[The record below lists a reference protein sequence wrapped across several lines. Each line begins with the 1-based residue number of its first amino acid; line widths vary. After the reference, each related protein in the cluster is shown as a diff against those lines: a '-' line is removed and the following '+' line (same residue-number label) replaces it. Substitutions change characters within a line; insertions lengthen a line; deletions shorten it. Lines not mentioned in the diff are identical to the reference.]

1 MSGKPSAR
9 VRKFV
14 AAGALAMGLLL
25 TIGVGHANADHIQV
39 DGSYD
44 SQAACQ
50 ADGPEVEV
58 VNGANWTHFACVQHS
73 DGVWYLYLSN

>member
-1 MSGKPSAR
+1 
-9 VRKFV
+9 VRKIV
-14 AAGALAMGLLL
+14 AVGVAGVIALGGLL
-25 TIGVGHANADHIQV
+25 TTGVGVGNADQIQV

-58 VNGANWTHFACVQHS
+58 VNGANWTHFECVQHS
-73 DGVWYLYLSN
+73 DGLWYLYLSN